1 MWRRRGL
8 RSMLATVIR
17 RAFPGIR
24 RAAVLLCCTWCCL
37 PVHGEPLDYY
47 EWIAVAPTVV
57 AGESLGEE
65 GKYVGFRVQHVLR
78 GAGEPGDTIRVFLR
92 RVNQERD
99 RELHPRPV
107 RLDVGESY
115 VLLLSE
121 RPREKESAPPTYE
134 LVRGVA
140 GARTLPAEGADA
152 ILSALETFVE
162 VQETGG
168 EDVWR
173 RLRPMLGAS
182 EPILIGTALQLHRK
196 FRRGDLEMLV
206 AVRPL
211 LDHPQSELREQAA
224 RLIEQILERFGGS
237 AVPEPDRLQ
246 NEIASHA
253 RRDSSPAVRIAAT
266 HALGRLAGESVLAI
280 LDGIAEDDPDQR
292 VRYAAETLAYERRR
306 SGGNEDGPN

>member
-1 MWRRRGL
+1 
-8 RSMLATVIR
+8 MLASWSGPRARRAVIR
-17 RAFPGIR
+17 RAFSGTSR
-24 RAAVLLCCTWCCL
+24 AVLLLFGAFWGFPAL
-37 PVHGEPLDYY
+37 GEPLDYY

-57 AGESLGEE
+57 AGESLGDD
-65 GKYVGFRVQHVLR
+65 GKYVSFRVQHVLR
-78 GAGEPGDTIRVFLR
+78 GTAEPGGTIRVFLR
-92 RVNQERD
+92 RVNRERD
-99 RELHPRPV
+99 RELHPRAV

-115 VLLLSE
+115 VLLL
-121 RPREKESAPPTYE
+121 RELPHEKQSAPASYE
-134 LVRGVA
+134 LVRGVG
-140 GARTLPAEGADA
+140 GARALPAEGADA
-152 ILSALETFVE
+152 VLSALKTFVD

-173 RLRPMLGAS
+173 HLRSMLEET

-246 NEIASHA
+246 SEIASHA

-266 HALGRLAGESVLAI
+266 HALGRLAGESVLTI

-292 VRYAAETLAYERRR
+292 VRYAAETLAYERRH
-306 SGGNEDGPN
+306 GPN